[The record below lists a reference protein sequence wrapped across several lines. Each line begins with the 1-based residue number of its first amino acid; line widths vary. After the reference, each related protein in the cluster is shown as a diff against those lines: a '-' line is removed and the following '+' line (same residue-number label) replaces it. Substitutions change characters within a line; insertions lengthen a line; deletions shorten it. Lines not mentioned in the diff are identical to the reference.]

1 METLSVMKPRAVR
14 SELLSPRIAAIAS
27 AGVFSNGG
35 AQLKELESRAADWL
49 GVPSHLVVATSNAT
63 TALSAAVALSPAK
76 NWHVPGWSFPATV
89 QAPLLMN
96 REVRLVD
103 IDPCNWLVL
112 DERESGETGLVNVI
126 PFGGSLD
133 AHSWS
138 YPGELIIDAA
148 ASLASRPTGLNRL
161 TSSQVVVFSLH
172 ATKALAGAEGGLA
185 VFGSTERAKQARS
198 WINFGFAGSREATG
212 LGTNGKMSE
221 YDAAVVNARLDG
233 WREEEAEWSRIR
245 EMALKASAQIGLQ
258 RNPSSMDAIG
268 PYWVALFKSPR
279 QRELAASRFRKAGIE
294 TRLWWGTGLHK
305 MPAFAGLERS
315 DLRNIDEIANRYL
328 GLPFFLGMSEFVLA
342 KITAILADLP

>member
-1 METLSVMKPRAVR
+1 MKPRAVR

-63 TALSAAVALSPAK
+63 TALSAAVSLSPAEK
-76 NWHVPGWSFPATV
+76 WHVPGWSFPATV

-103 IDPCNWLVL
+103 IDPRNWLVF
-112 DERESGETGLVNVI
+112 DEREDEQTGLVNVI

-133 AHSWS
+133 ADSWS
-138 YPGELIIDAA
+138 YPGELIVDAA
-148 ASLASRPTGLNRL
+148 ASLATRPTGLDRL
-161 TSSQVVVFSLH
+161 SASQVVVFSLH

-198 WINFGFAGSREATG
+198 WINFGFAGSREATS

-233 WREEEAEWSRIR
+233 WREEEAEWLRIR
-245 EMALKASAQIGLQ
+245 EMALKASAQIGLE

-268 PYWVALFKSPR
+268 PYWVALFKSA
-279 QRELAASRFRKAGIE
+279 QQKESAASRLQQLGIE
-294 TRLWWGTGLHK
+294 TRLWWGTGLHN
-305 MPAFAGLERS
+305 MPAFAGLERGELS
-315 DLRNIDEIANRYL
+315 NIDDVANRYL
-328 GLPFFLGMSEFVLA
+328 GLPFFLGENQNNFEKIVRVIDSVL
-342 KITAILADLP
+342 